1 MMAEVEKFRY
11 DLAQQ
16 QREYFLKRQDKALL
30 SASRRNVELKNE
42 LQKLREEFANERR
55 EYLRLKKDTF
65 RTKRGRLALLFG
77 PRQRSA
83 QAQATPALTLD
94 ERIPKLSVNTD
105 DR

>member
-1 MMAEVEKFRY
+1 MAAPPT
-11 DLAQQ
+11 AQPAPRDGRASTQ
-16 QREYFLKRQDKALL
+16 PIFAPALL